1 MKWMTDF
8 LISRIYPY
16 SSLKLDAHSG
26 VSFNAFFTRIAIAG
40 KI

>member
-8 LISRIYPY
+8 LISKIYPY
-16 SSLKLDAHSG
+16 SSLKLDAHPGISFG
-26 VSFNAFFTRIAIAG
+26 VFFTRIAIAG

>member
-16 SSLKLDAHSG
+16 SRLELGAHSG